1 MSEEQK
7 RIIQGSLFTEE
18 EIPTVEDSSTR
29 KIDSRIK
36 FNISKKAT
44 LDRLNQI
51 ANNFD
56 IPRNVLLNQL
66 IEIGLPILE
75 KRYGL
80 YSNEEEQNI
89 INQKD
94 ELIESLH
101 KTIEI
106 QNKQLELF
114 QNQIMLN
121 FQAIR
126 NELLHINSSTSI
138 QEYINSSTYEHLKFL
153 LNMFIATNNA
163 GTLPEELSERYDNR
177 IAAQFKEKKDNAVR
191 DYKLSKM
198 LFVNNKEQG
207 DKE

>member
-1 MSEEQK
+1 MSNEK
-7 RIIQGSLFTEE
+7 NKIIQESLFTEE
-18 EIPTVEDSSTR
+18 EVPTVEDSSTR

-80 YSNEEEQNI
+80 YSNEEAQNI

-94 ELIESLH
+94 ELIESLQR
-101 KTIEI
+101 TIEI

>member
-1 MSEEQK
+1 MSNDNK
-7 RIIQGSLFTEE
+7 KIIQESLFTEE
-18 EIPTVEDSSTR
+18 ECPTIKKEEQLTDPR
-29 KIDSRIK
+29 IMLRIK
-36 FNISKKAT
+36 TVA
-44 LDRLNQI
+44 LNK
-51 ANNFD
+51 
-56 IPRNVLLNQL
+56 LLNEVVSQSKSVRNDVL
-66 IEIGLPILE
+66 NTALEIGLPILA
-75 KRYGL
+75 KRYGM
-80 YSNEEEQNI
+80 YSQDEEQNI

-191 DYKLSKM
+191 DYKLSNM